1 MLPLRRLT
9 RESWPEPDVNSL
21 RTRLPVYNGVLPL
34 LLFMLFPSPSM
45 RSLLMLSTGHQK
57 AQAGNAA
64 KACRNYVKQ
73 RQYLSPYYHLDHV
86 SPRPTSVVGVCM
98 CCPSLRSSFASHV
111 GRRAVGVV
119 AVLLLLLSGDVETNP
134 GPVGEVLCLTV

>member
-64 KACRNYVKQ
+64 KACRNYAGKATTVPFSLLPSGSCVAQ
-73 RQYLSPYYHLDHV
+73 AHISCGRVHVLFFPAFQFCLSCGEEG
-86 SPRPTSVVGVCM
+86 SGSGGCSVATAQWGC
-98 CCPSLRSSFASHV
+98 R
-111 GRRAVGVV
+111 
-119 AVLLLLLSGDVETNP
+119 D
-134 GPVGEVLCLTV
+134 